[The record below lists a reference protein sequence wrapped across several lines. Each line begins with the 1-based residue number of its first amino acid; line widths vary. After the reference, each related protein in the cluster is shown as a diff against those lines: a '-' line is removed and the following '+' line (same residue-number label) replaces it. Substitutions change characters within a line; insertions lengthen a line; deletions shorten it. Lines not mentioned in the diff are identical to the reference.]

1 MRKITTALSIVVASS
16 IFAFAE
22 SDPFA
27 QMEKMMQA
35 QIHQMRIMA
44 QEMDKMFRNFGTTT
58 MPVMNVTLNSSGI
71 FSNGFKDKGD
81 HYELQIKVDD
91 LKNSKVEMTTNNNIL
106 TISVEEHKKIE
117 KSDKGNKIISYSNRS
132 YSESFTLPPN
142 VDIDK
147 ISAIQKGDTITVI
160 IPKKNP
166 PKKVEI
172 KKIDTNSSK

>member
-1 MRKITTALSIVVASS
+1 MKKFSTILSIAVISS
-16 IFAFAE
+16 IFVFAE
-22 SDPFA
+22 SDPFT
-27 QMEKMMQA
+27 QMEKMMQT

-44 QEMDKMFRNFGTTT
+44 QEMDKMFKNFGTTT
-58 MPVMNVTLNSSGI
+58 MPVMNVSLNSSGI

-91 LKNSKVEMTTNNNIL
+91 LKNSKVEMTTNNNML
-106 TISVEEHKKIE
+106 TISVEEHKKLE
-117 KSDKGNKIISYSNRS
+117 KNDKGNKIISYSNRS